1 MAQFRSVTLGTKSI
15 DKTIDLFHN
24 MLGMAYD
31 RKGNRVQFGDAQ
43 LSPGTRLQF
52 VEIAESIKPKHQH
65 FESVALRTPSN
76 HGIDEYMAILQEH
89 QYAFEGPAQLNGHQR
104 LQFSDANDQHFNI
117 FSDEANVGVGLGMP
131 SEESSVSPLHQ
142 VQGLG
147 PVMLRTQEPAVTMT
161 LLSNL
166 FGFKPIAEYTSPQAN
181 QSVVVMEGE
190 GGGLGAEVHIYQSDT
205 IQIPPYGIVDQL
217 EFTAQH
223 EAEFNN
229 VLNQLTHHDIPFQQL
244 KNDQH
249 ETRSIR
255 VNDMSGLALILTL
268 AHATKGS

>member
-43 LSPGTRLQF
+43 RSPGTRLQF
-52 VEIAESIKPKHQH
+52 VKIAEAIEPAHQH

-76 HGIDEYMAILQEH
+76 EGIDEYMAILKAQQH
-89 QYAFEGPAQLNGHQR
+89 PFEGPAHLNGHQWI
-104 LQFSDANDQHFNI
+104 QFSDANDQHFNI
-117 FSDEANVGVGLGMP
+117 FSNEANVGIGLGMP

-147 PVMLRTQEPAVTMT
+147 LMLHTHEPAVTMT
-161 LLSNL
+161 LLSDL
-166 FGFKPIAEYTSPQAN
+166 FGFKPIAEYTSPQTN

-190 GGGLGAEVHIYQSDT
+190 GGGLGAEVHIYQSGT
-205 IQIPPYGIVDQL
+205 IQIPPYGIVEQL

-223 EAEFNN
+223 EDEFNN
-229 VLNQLTHHDIPFQQL
+229 ALNQLTHHDIPFQQL
-244 KNDQH
+244 KNEQH

-255 VNDMSGLALILTL
+255 VNDISGLALILTL

>member
-43 LSPGTRLQF
+43 RNPGTRLQF
-52 VEIAESIKPKHQH
+52 VEIGESIEPAHQH

-76 HGIDEYMAILQEH
+76 EGIDEYMAILQAQQH
-89 QYAFEGPAQLNGHQR
+89 PFEGPAHLNGHQWI
-104 LQFSDANDQHFNI
+104 QFSDANDQHFNI

-147 PVMLRTQEPAVTMT
+147 PVMLRTHEPAVTMT
-161 LLSNL
+161 LLSDL

-190 GGGLGAEVHIYQSDT
+190 GGGLGAEVHIYHSDT
-205 IQIPPYGIVDQL
+205 LQIPPYGIVEQL

-223 EAEFNN
+223 EDEFNHA
-229 VLNQLTHHDIPFQQL
+229 LNQLTHHDIPFQQL
-244 KNDQH
+244 KNEQH

-255 VNDMSGLALILTL
+255 VNDISGLALILTL